1 MCGIFGYVGKG
12 DVCKILYQG
21 LKSLEYRGYDSAGM
35 AVIGD
40 KLSFIKDKGT
50 IDDVLTDVSFPVNSV
65 GIAHTRWATH
75 GKPNQINAHPHFDE
89 KNKVA
94 VIHNGIIENY
104 KQLKEGLIKK
114 GHIFKSKT
122 DTEVIPHLIE
132 ENLSLGNFEA
142 FKKAVAQL
150 KGSYA
155 IACIIEG
162 SDKIYFAKKFSPLVL
177 GVNNDYFL
185 ASDIVSFLRWTKQ
198 VIFIEEGDI
207 GYLEKG
213 KIYIENNGRQVNR
226 LPNEIRW
233 TFEEAAKD
241 GYDHFMLKEIFEQP
255 QAIAKT
261 LADKR
266 LISFSKHMSEI
277 DKLVITS
284 AGTSFHAGLALK
296 YVSSLPLEVIIAS
309 EFSELYRGGE
319 VLSISQ
325 SGETADTLRAV
336 RLAKSLNQKV
346 DALVNV
352 VGSTLTRIAD
362 RVIYTHAGPEIGV
375 ASTKTFASQL
385 AALFQINAL
394 MKGETLPK
402 IDINP
407 VLKKANEIESISKI
421 LAKSTTM
428 FYLGRGVNTVTAMEG
443 ALKMKELAYLHA
455 EAYPGGELKHGPL
468 ALIEE
473 SLPIV
478 AICPSDKKRDKMLGN
493 IEEVKSRGAFIIGL
507 GYEKDKE
514 LIDLSDKFIA
524 MPEVDSSLTPLY
536 YSIPLQLLAYYTA
549 IELKQNPDK
558 PRNLAKSVTVE

>member
-1 MCGIFGYVGKG
+1 VCGIFGYVGKG

>member
-1 MCGIFGYVGKG
+1 MCGIFGYAGNG

-35 AVIGD
+35 AVVGD
-40 KLSFIKDKGT
+40 KLNFIKDSGT
-50 IDDVLTDVSFPVNSV
+50 VDDVLTNITFPVNSV

-75 GKPNQINAHPHFDE
+75 GKPNKINAHPHLDE

-94 VIHNGIIENY
+94 VVHNGIIENY
-104 KQLKEGLIKK
+104 KQLKNQLIKK

-155 IACIIEG
+155 IACVIEG
-162 SDKIYFAKKFSPLVL
+162 SNKIYFAKRFSPLVL
-177 GVNNDYFL
+177 GVNGDYFL

-198 VIFIEEGDI
+198 VIFIEENDI

-213 KIYIENNGRQVNR
+213 NLYIENNGKQVNR
-226 LPNEIRW
+226 RPNEIRW
-233 TFEEAAKD
+233 NFEEAAKE
-241 GYDHFMLKEIFEQP
+241 GYEHFMLKEIFEQP
-255 QAIAKT
+255 QAIAQT

-266 LISFSKHMSEI
+266 LISFSKHMSEL

-336 RLAKSLNQKV
+336 RLAKSLDHKIN
-346 DALVNV
+346 ALVNV
-352 VGSTLTRIAD
+352 VGSTLTRLAD
-362 RVIYTHAGPEIGV
+362 KVIYTHAGPEIGV
-375 ASTKTFASQL
+375 ASTKTFTSQL
-385 AALFQINAL
+385 AALFQLNAL
-394 MKGETLPK
+394 MEGKTLPE
-402 IDINP
+402 INVNP
-407 VLKKANEIESISKI
+407 ILKKADEIHSISKT
-421 LAKSTTM
+421 LSKSNDI

-473 SLPIV
+473 SLPVV
-478 AICPSDKKRDKMLGN
+478 AICPSDQNRDKMLGN

-507 GYEKDKE
+507 GYEKDEE
-514 LIDLSDKFIA
+514 LIELSDKFVA
-524 MPEVDSSLTPLY
+524 MPAVDSSLTPLY
-536 YSIPLQLLAYYTA
+536 YSIPLQMLSYYTA
-549 IELKQNPDK
+549 IELKRNPDK